1 MEKTMYIHK
10 MVVKKDAVRV
20 NGADDIPAFL
30 EDSIVLKEKQL
41 VLTCV
46 EGTETA
52 PLGVVVGYE
61 ESSQT
66 PTGFNC
72 WVIGNAAENLDYI
85 DGVFYTKKTVLQA
98 QPIDDEF
105 PEFLSGADIRH
116 NEDGSWT
123 IKTSW
128 GESTG
133 FPGKAYWVRYGTLA
147 DGSPDANI
155 LTKSEKSYQLFV
167 VCDADG
173 NDIGLLSEI
182 DPA

>member
-46 EGTETA
+46 
-52 PLGVVVGYE
+52 V
-61 ESSQT
+61 
-66 PTGFNC
+66 
-72 WVIGNAAENLDYI
+72 GNAAENLDYI

>member
-72 WVIGNAAENLDYI
+72 WVKSVMQQRIWTTSMASSTQRRPCFRHSQSMMN
-85 DGVFYTKKTVLQA
+85 FRS
-98 QPIDDEF
+98 F
-105 PEFLSGADIRH
+105 FLELTFATTRMALGPSRQVGASLPDFR
-116 NEDGSWT
+116 E
-123 IKTSW
+123 KR
-128 GESTG
+128 TG
-133 FPGKAYWVRYGTLA
+133 
-147 DGSPDANI
+147 
-155 LTKSEKSYQLFV
+155 
-167 VCDADG
+167 
-173 NDIGLLSEI
+173 
-182 DPA
+182 